1 MMNKH
6 SLLSRNRL
14 SAAFLIMPGSFML
27 VIGTTLLLMIT
38 GRIEYLLILGLSAA
52 VTIFTGL
59 AIKPNILGK
68 YLIRNE
74 WSTLIFLMIGGTI
87 FAVETSILLIL
98 FQGIVPV
105 FYTFSTL
112 IACTILLIGLDI
124 LSEINSVKKQTSDL
138 LNKREL
144 IIEQLTS

>member
-1 MMNKH
+1 MNKRP
-6 SLLSRNRL
+6 LLSRNRL

-27 VIGTTLLLMIT
+27 VTGTTLLLMIT
-38 GRIEYLLILGLSAA
+38 GRIEYFLILGLSAA

-74 WSTLIFLMIGGTI
+74 WSTPIFLMIGGTM
-87 FAVETSILLIL
+87 FAAETTILLIL
-98 FQGIVPV
+98 FQGIGPAL
-105 FYTFSTL
+105 YTFSTL

-124 LSEINSVKKQTSDL
+124 LSEINNVKKQPPEI
-138 LNKREL
+138 LNEREL
-144 IIEQLTS
+144 IIVQLTD

>member
-1 MMNKH
+1 MNKRP
-6 SLLSRNRL
+6 LLSRNRL

-27 VIGTTLLLMIT
+27 VTGTTLLLMIT

-59 AIKPNILGK
+59 AIKSNILGK

-74 WSTLIFLMIGGTI
+74 WSTPIFLMIGGTM
-87 FAVETSILLIL
+87 FAAETTILLIL
-98 FQGIVPV
+98 FQGIGPAL
-105 FYTFSTL
+105 YTFSTL

-124 LSEINSVKKQTSDL
+124 LSEINNVKKQPPEI
-138 LNKREL
+138 LNEREL
-144 IIEQLTS
+144 IIVQLTD